1 MFKKII
7 AIFILLSLPTMAL
20 SHSPLKQANPM
31 DGALLT
37 KTPTEYKMLFK
48 YPAKLIKFEIF
59 QKVQSK
65 TKKSSLLKS
74 LLKNSDWKL
83 VKLNYKPS
91 LVLSKSHLIKLP
103 KINYGS
109 YEVRWRAMGEDGH
122 VLKGILTFEVQGK

>member
-7 AIFILLSLPTMAL
+7 AIFILLILPTMAL